1 MKKWF
6 VFLLGMISGTV
17 LTFVAMIVLAIGA
30 DTSSYG
36 ITLFDKPGDCLSTKS
51 FEVMQVVD
59 NNHAL
64 AHEVEWNEVLK
75 RYIPTD
81 LLVLLTND
89 DGEYYYDDQIIKVS
103 KGMCM
108 RQIGV
113 YKYQT
118 REEFDKTVPIVKLM
132 NK

>member
-64 AHEVEWNEVLK
+64 AHEVEWNEVLR

-132 NK
+132 SK